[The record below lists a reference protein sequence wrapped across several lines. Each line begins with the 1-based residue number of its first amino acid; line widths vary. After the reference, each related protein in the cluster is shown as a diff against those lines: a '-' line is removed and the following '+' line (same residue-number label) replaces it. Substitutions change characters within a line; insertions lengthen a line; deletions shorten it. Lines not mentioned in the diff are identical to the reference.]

1 MGLNNMAKKRYLTK
15 SRFRLATECPAKLFY
30 TGKADYANQKLDDS
44 FLLAL
49 ADGGFQVGEL
59 AKCYFPGGHNIATLD
74 YNLALSQT
82 NELLK
87 QEKVIIY
94 EAAIAT
100 ENLFIRADILVKTG
114 NCLSLYEVKSKSFDS
129 SDKDLFYNK
138 NDTLVAD
145 WKPYLYDVAFQ
156 KHVISLVFP
165 QYTVSTYLMMADK
178 IAICPTDG
186 LNQKFRL
193 KKDKNGRRYVS
204 VSDKLNDD
212 DLTTRILREVNVD
225 FECEKIY
232 QGTDSKQMCD
242 LSFAAQINKFSE
254 YYGLDKKIDCPI
266 STACAKCEFYTIEK
280 DEQKGLK
287 SGKKECWKKQLGWSD
302 KDFSCSTV
310 LDIWNFRR
318 KEKLIESNIIKLTDV
333 TEEDISP
340 KSGKNPGLSTSERQW
355 LQVEKYQAQDNSVW
369 MDRDNLLMEMES
381 WVFPLHFIDFETA
394 MAAIPFNKG
403 RRPYEGIAFQF
414 SHHVVYEDGSVE
426 HRGEY
431 LNIKQGVFPNYDFIR
446 ALKSEL
452 DKDLGSIFRYASHEN
467 SYLNKIYQQL
477 QADVSEIEDRNELCE
492 FIKTISKSKKDSDEI
507 WTGDRNMIDMLEL
520 VKRHYYDPATKGSN
534 SIKQVLPAMLNS
546 SQYLQEKYAKP
557 IYGALGETKSLNFN
571 DWRWIQ
577 YDAGNNI
584 IDPYKLLPKMF
595 TDVSDKDMQILCYGS
610 NLYEDDQLCNGGA
623 ALTAYI
629 RMQSE
634 EMSDYERK
642 EINKALLKY
651 CELDTMAMVMI
662 YEGWREMLKE

>member
-15 SRFRLATECPAKLFY
+15 SRFNLATECPAKLFY
-30 TGKADYANQKLDDS
+30 TGKADYANQKLDDN

-59 AKCYFPGGHNIATLD
+59 AKCYFPGGHDITTLD
-74 YNLALSQT
+74 YDLALSQT

-87 QEKVIIY
+87 QEKVIIC

-100 ENLFIRADILVKTG
+100 ENLFIRADILVKHG
-114 NCLSLYEVKSKSFDS
+114 EHLALYEVKSKSYDP
-129 SDKDLFYNK
+129 SDKDSFYNK
-138 NDTLVAD
+138 DETFKSK

-156 KHVISLVFP
+156 KHAISLAFP
-165 QYTVSTYLMMADK
+165 KYSVSACLMMADK
-178 IAICPTDG
+178 KALCPTEG

-193 KKDKNGRRYVS
+193 KKDKNGRRHVS

-212 DLTTRILREVNVD
+212 DLTPPILCKVNVD
-225 FECEKIY
+225 LECEKIY
-232 QGTDSKQMCD
+232 QGTDSKEKRD
-242 LSFAAQINKFSE
+242 LSFAAQINKFAE
-254 YYGLDKKIDCPI
+254 YYSLDEKIDYPI
-266 STACAKCEFYTIEK
+266 STACKKCEFYATEEE
-280 DEQKGLK
+280 EQRGLK
-287 SGKKECWKKQLGWSD
+287 NGKNECWKKQLGWSD
-302 KDFSCSTV
+302 KDFSYSTV
-310 LDIWNFRR
+310 LDIWNFQR
-318 KEKLIESNIIKLTDV
+318 KDKLLQSSIIKLSDV

-340 KSGKNPGLSTSERQW
+340 KSDKKQGVSASERQW

-369 MDRDNLLMEMES
+369 MDRDNLLMEMEG

-507 WTGDRNMIDMLEL
+507 WTGARNMIDMLEII
-520 VKRHYYDPATKGSN
+520 KRYYYDPATNGSN

-546 SQYLQEKYAKP
+546 SKYLQEKYAKP
-557 IYGALGETKSLNFN
+557 IYGAPGEIKSLNFN

-577 YDAGNNI
+577 YDEEQNI
-584 IDPYKLLPKMF
+584 IDPYKLLPKIF
-595 TDVSDKDMQILCYGS
+595 ADVSDSELQILCYGS
-610 NLYEDDQLCNGGA
+610 NLYDDDQLCNGGA

-662 YEGWREMLKE
+662 YEGWRELLK